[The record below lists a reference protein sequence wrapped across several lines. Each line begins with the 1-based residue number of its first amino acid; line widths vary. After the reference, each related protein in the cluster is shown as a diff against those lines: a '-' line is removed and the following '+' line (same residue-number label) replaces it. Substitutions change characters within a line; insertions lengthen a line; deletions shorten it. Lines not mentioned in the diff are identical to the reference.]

1 MNILTKV
8 NIRKKDRV
16 QPRER
21 KFNFLKY
28 LRVVRY
34 YVKRKYDISSSEL
47 DMLLFLYDVPFFK
60 KEEFKYYE
68 NSMSWD
74 KKRFKS
80 MMDKGLI
87 KEWRTDSGRYAR
99 GKLYEL
105 THLGKSICSITYKKL
120 TQEELISENPRLNPI
135 FKKETYTDKVY
146 RSIIEKMNAR

>member
-80 MMDKGLI
+80 K
-87 KEWRTDSGRYAR
+87 
-99 GKLYEL
+99 
-105 THLGKSICSITYKKL
+105 
-120 TQEELISENPRLNPI
+120 
-135 FKKETYTDKVY
+135 
-146 RSIIEKMNAR
+146 

>member
-1 MNILTKV
+1 
-8 NIRKKDRV
+8 
-16 QPRER
+16 
-21 KFNFLKY
+21 
-28 LRVVRY
+28 
-34 YVKRKYDISSSEL
+34 
-47 DMLLFLYDVPFFK
+47 
-60 KEEFKYYE
+60 
-68 NSMSWD
+68 
-74 KKRFKS
+74 

-87 KEWRTDSGRYAR
+87 KQWRTDSGKYAR